1 METYLDYC
9 KNFIIDNIK
18 DLEGQQIYA
27 CDLSF
32 ELTSTINANGTAT
45 YSTRVAKEYLKEWW
59 DEAADYWQ
67 FEKDCFGQHMWNPF
81 SRPEA
86 YHCCMIIEGVRN
98 LLGQIPVLVEKWD
111 ECIKITPALIKK
123 IIKAMEDPNLEISF

>member
-32 ELTSTINANGTAT
+32 ELTSDINANCTAT
-45 YSTRVAKEYLKEWW
+45 FSTCKAKEYLKEWW
-59 DEAADYWQ
+59 DETADYWQ
-67 FEKDCFGQHMWNPF
+67 FEEDNFDEHRWNPF
-81 SRPEA
+81 SDPEA
-86 YHCCMIIEGVRN
+86 YQVCMIIEGVRC
-98 LLGQIPVLVEKWD
+98 LLAQIPVLGEKWD

-123 IIKAMEDPNLEISF
+123 IIKAMKDPNLKISF